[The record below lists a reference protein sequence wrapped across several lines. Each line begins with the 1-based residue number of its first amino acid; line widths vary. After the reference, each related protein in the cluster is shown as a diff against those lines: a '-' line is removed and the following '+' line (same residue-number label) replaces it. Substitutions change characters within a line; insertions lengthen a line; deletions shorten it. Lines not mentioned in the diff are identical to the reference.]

1 MFDTQPDIISEL
13 GYPSEVHFITTED
26 GYILQLHRIP
36 HGKHD
41 SPDDGR
47 VRTPIFLQHGLL
59 CSSSDW
65 VITGEEKG
73 LAFLLADQGY
83 DVWMGNIRGN
93 TYSKGHTNP
102 NISNK
107 DYWSFSFDEHGK
119 YDIPAM
125 INHVKESTGQEKMFY
140 VAHSMGTMMFWVA
153 NHYYGQ
159 EFANNFIAMF
169 GLGPVSQ
176 LQNMVSPLRYIAP
189 FADEIAKLLDVLHFY
204 EFLPHEVWMD
214 FFGKHACELVVE
226 KEKIE
231 VCQDMIFLIVGY
243 DPGNINE
250 WIMNMFGLN
259 EFLPNN
265 EFMTWLAGFACEPGD
280 WLQAFCSNVIFLIC
294 GYNKPQLDEDLI
306 PHIVGHTPAG
316 TSTKNVLHFAQGV
329 KRPGFHMF
337 DYGTASNQEIYGQE
351 EPPEYDLSKTT
362 VPVFLY
368 YGENDWLTVPRD
380 VLWLSKRLPNLK
392 GLDRIP
398 FKKFNHLDFL
408 WAEDD
413 VEWLKTQLPNVVASF
428 LADLPSF
435 NHLDFL
441 WAIDVVTLTYNDIFP
456 YVNALNPNQ

>member
-36 HGKHD
+36 HGKND
-41 SPDDGR
+41 LLDNGR

-59 CSSSDW
+59 SSSSDW

-73 LAFLLADQGY
+73 LAFLLADQGF
-83 DVWMGNIRGN
+83 DVWLGNIRGN
-93 TYSKGHTNP
+93 TYSKGHANP
-102 NISNK
+102 DISDK
-107 DYWSFSFDEHGK
+107 DYWNFSFDEHGK
-119 YDIPAM
+119 YDVPAM
-125 INHVKESTGQEKMFY
+125 VNHVKESTGQEKMFY
-140 VAHSMGTMMFWVA
+140 VGHSMGTMMFWVA
-153 NHYYGQ
+153 HHYYGQ

-189 FADEIAKLLDVLHFY
+189 FADDIT
-204 EFLPHEVWMD
+204 
-214 FFGKHACELVVE
+214 
-226 KEKIE
+226 
-231 VCQDMIFLIVGY
+231 
-243 DPGNINE
+243 

-259 EFLPNN
+259 EFLPSN

-280 WLQAFCSNVIFLIC
+280 WLQAICSNVIFLIC
-294 GYNKPQLDEDLI
+294 GYNEPQLDKDLI

-316 TSTKNVLHFAQGV
+316 TSTKNMLHFTQGV
-329 KRPGFHMF
+329 NRPGFNMF
-337 DYGTASNQEIYGQE
+337 DYGMASNLEIYGQE

-368 YGENDWLTVPRD
+368 YGENDWLTVPR
-380 VLWLSKRLPNLK
+380 
-392 GLDRIP
+392 
-398 FKKFNHLDFL
+398 
-408 WAEDD
+408 D

-456 YVNALNPNQ
+456 YVNALNHNQ